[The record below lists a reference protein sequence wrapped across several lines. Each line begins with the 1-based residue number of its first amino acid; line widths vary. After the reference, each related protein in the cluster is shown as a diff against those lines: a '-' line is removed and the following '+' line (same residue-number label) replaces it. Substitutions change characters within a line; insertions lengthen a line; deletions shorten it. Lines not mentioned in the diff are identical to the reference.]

1 MRKLLDKL
9 KNNKTEESEMMNEK
23 DQWKQDHSLMRHYW
37 SALVKI
43 RDGVEN
49 PAKVAADALGNFIPP
64 DSPLWERNVDLEACI
79 RKTCN
84 NALDLG
90 YCDMHDCRNC
100 DVTKTLRG
108 PDMLDTEN
116 A

>member
-1 MRKLLDKL
+1 
-9 KNNKTEESEMMNEK
+9 MMNEK

-108 PDMLDTEN
+108 PDILDTEN